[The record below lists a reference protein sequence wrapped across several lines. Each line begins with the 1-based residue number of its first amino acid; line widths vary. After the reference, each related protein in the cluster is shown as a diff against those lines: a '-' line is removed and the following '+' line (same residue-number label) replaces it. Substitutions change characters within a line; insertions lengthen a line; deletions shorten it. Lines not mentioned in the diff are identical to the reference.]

1 MKFMMGM
8 SSVFHFLELK
18 GIHHG
23 AIQIETVYFDEEY
36 LIYRVQDVS
45 PFRVKAPNL
54 FKNVYPPP
62 EMHNNTINKF
72 KVDVFGL
79 GYNHYKKI

>member
-1 MKFMMGM
+1 MEK
-8 SSVFHFLELK
+8 K

-23 AIQIETVYFDEEY
+23 AIQIESVYFDEEY
-36 LIYRVQDVS
+36 LIYRVQDIS

-62 EMHNNTINKF
+62 ELKNANNHINKY

-79 GYNHYKKI
+79 GYFVCNLFREL